1 MAEAYPWQEQLWQ
14 QLAGRAQHAHAY
26 LLHGPIGIG
35 KRALAERLMGSLL
48 CQRPEGVEACGQCK
62 SCLLLAA
69 GSHPDNY
76 VLEPEEADKAIKVDQ
91 VRDLV
96 SFVVQ
101 TAQMGG
107 RKVVL
112 IEPVESMNIN
122 AANALLK
129 SLEEPSGNT
138 VLLLV
143 SHQPSRL
150 LPTVKSRCVQQAC
163 PLPGEEMSLTWLAKA
178 LPESS
183 EEERRELL
191 TLAAGS
197 PLAAVSLQA
206 QGVREQ
212 RAQVVDGVKKLLKQQ
227 QSPTQL
233 AEGWKDIPLLL
244 LFDWFCDWSHLIL
257 RYQLTGDEQGLGL
270 EDMRKVV
277 QYLAQK
283 SAQGKVLEIQDW
295 ILAQRQKVMSKANL
309 NRVLLLEALL
319 VQWSGLISQR

>member
-1 MAEAYPWQEQLWQ
+1 MAEAYPWQDSLWQ
-14 QLAGRAQHAHAY
+14 QLAGRAHHAHAY
-26 LLHGPIGIG
+26 LLHGPAGIG
-35 KRALAERLMGSLL
+35 KRALAERLMASLL
-48 CQRPEGVEACGQCK
+48 CLRPETQGACGECK
-62 SCLLLAA
+62 SCLLLKA

-129 SLEEPSGNT
+129 SLEEPSGDT

-150 LPTVKSRCVQQAC
+150 LPTIKSRCVQQAC
-163 PLPGEEMSLTWLAKA
+163 PLPGEAMSLQWLAQA
-178 LPESS
+178 LPDSS
-183 EEERRELL
+183 DEERAELL

-212 RAQVVDGVKKLLKQQ
+212 RALVVEGVKKLLKQQ

-233 AEGWKDIPLLL
+233 AEGWNAIPLLL
-244 LFDWFCDWSHLIL
+244 LFDWFCDWSSLIL
-257 RYQLTGDEQGLGL
+257 RYQLTEDEAGLGL
-270 EDMRKVV
+270 ADMRKVI

-283 SAQGKVLEIQDW
+283 SSQDKILNIQDW
-295 ILAQRQKVMSKANL
+295 ILAQRQKVLSKANL

-319 VQWSGLISQR
+319 VQWAGLPGRN

>member
-1 MAEAYPWQEQLWQ
+1 VADAYPWQDNLWQ

-26 LLHGPIGIG
+26 LLHGPAGIG
-35 KRALAERLMGSLL
+35 KRALAERLMASLL
-48 CQRPEGVEACGQCK
+48 CQRPTPQGACGECK
-62 SCLLLAA
+62 SCLLLKA

-76 VLEPEEADKAIKVDQ
+76 ILEPEEADKAIKVDQ

-101 TAQMGG
+101 TAQLGG

-129 SLEEPSGNT
+129 SLEEPSGDT

-150 LPTVKSRCVQQAC
+150 LPTIKSRCVQQAC
-163 PLPGEEMSLTWLAKA
+163 PLPGEAMSLDWLATA
-178 LPESS
+178 LPDCSPQ
-183 EEERRELL
+183 ERIELL

-197 PLAAVSLQA
+197 PLAAVNLNA

-233 AEGWKDIPLLL
+233 AEGWNAIPLLL
-244 LFDWFCDWSHLIL
+244 LFDWFCDWSSLIL
-257 RYQLTGDEQGLGL
+257 RYQLTQDEEGLGL
-270 EDMRKVV
+270 TDMRKVI

-283 SAQGKVLEIQDW
+283 TAQDKVLNIQDW
-295 ILAQRQKVMSKANL
+295 ILAQRQKVLSKANL

-319 VQWSGLISQR
+319 VQWATLPAQR